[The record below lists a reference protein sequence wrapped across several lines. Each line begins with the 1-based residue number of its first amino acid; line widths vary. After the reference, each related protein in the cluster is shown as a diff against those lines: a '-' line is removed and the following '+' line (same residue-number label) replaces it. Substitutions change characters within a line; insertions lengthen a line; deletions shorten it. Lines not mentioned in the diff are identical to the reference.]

1 MLTEQEENRIIAK
14 AARDGY
20 GISLDTV
27 KRYFKQHE
35 QARKAGDEHTMEK
48 IEYHLTYL
56 NFHYECGLLSSGQYD
71 RLPEVIRN
79 W

>member
-1 MLTEQEENRIIAK
+1 MLTEQEHNRIIAG

-20 GISLDTV
+20 GISPDTMR
-27 KRYFKQHE
+27 RYFKQHK
-35 QARKAGDEHTMEK
+35 QAREVGDMHAMEK

-56 NFHYECGLLSSGQYD
+56 SFPYECGLLSSGQYD
-71 RLPEVIRN
+71 KLTEVIKN

>member
-1 MLTEQEENRIIAK
+1 MLTEQEYNRIIAR

-20 GISLDTV
+20 GISLDTMM
-27 KRYFKQHE
+27 RFFKQHK
-35 QARKAGDEHTMEK
+35 QAREVGDMHEMEK

-56 NFHYECGLLSSGQYD
+56 SFPYECGLLSSGQYD
-71 RLPEVIRN
+71 KLTEIIKN